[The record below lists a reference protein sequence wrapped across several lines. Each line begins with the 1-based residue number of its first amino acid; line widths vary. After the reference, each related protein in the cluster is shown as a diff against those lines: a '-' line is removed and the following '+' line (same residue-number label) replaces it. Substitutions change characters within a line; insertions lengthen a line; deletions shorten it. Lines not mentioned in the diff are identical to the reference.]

1 MTAPRAVDA
10 RRAATWLVLG
20 CGLVLGAGAC
30 SGTRGPEPPDGRPT
44 IESEPLPIG
53 GDFVLSSHRGEPFDL
68 KEARGKVVL
77 LFFGFTLCPDVC
89 PTTLATLARVS
100 ELLGDDRSRMMPVF
114 VSVDPDRDSAERL
127 QEYLEF
133 FGLDGQG
140 VAVTGT
146 TQEIDRVV
154 NQYAAFYEF
163 EHSTSEAGYL
173 VNHTTTLYLIDQRGR
188 VRHVFRYGDSA
199 ARIADGVR
207 QVLVERQES

>member
-1 MTAPRAVDA
+1 MTRPRAVDA
-10 RRAATWLVLG
+10 WRAAAWLVLG
-20 CGLVLGAGAC
+20 CGLWLGAAAC
-30 SGTRGPEPPDGRPT
+30 SGTRGPEPPDGRPD
-44 IESEPLPIG
+44 IESEPLPVG
-53 GDFVLSSHRGEPFDL
+53 GDFVLTSHRGEPFDL
-68 KEARGKVVL
+68 KEARGRVVL

-133 FGLDGQG
+133 FGLDGHG
-140 VAVTGT
+140 VAATGT
-146 TQEIDRVV
+146 AQEIDRVV

-163 EHSTSEAGYL
+163 EQSTSEAGYL

-188 VRHVFRYGDSA
+188 VRHLFRYGDSA

-207 QVLVERQES
+207 QVLAERQES

>member
-1 MTAPRAVDA
+1 MTSPRAVDD
-10 RRAATWLVLG
+10 RRAVAWVVLAF
-20 CGLVLGAGAC
+20 GLMLGSGAC
-30 SGTRGPEPPDGRPT
+30 SGTRGPEPPDGRPE

-53 GDFVLSSHRGEPFDL
+53 GDFVLTSHRGEPFDL

-89 PTTLATLARVS
+89 PTTLATLARAS

-133 FGLDGQG
+133 FGLGRQG
-140 VAVTGT
+140 VAATGT
-146 TQEIDRVV
+146 AQEVDRVV

-163 EHSTSEAGYL
+163 EQSSSEAGYL
-173 VNHTTTLYLIDQRGR
+173 VNHTTTLYLVDQRGR
-188 VRHVFRYGDSA
+188 VRHLFRYGDSA

-207 QVLVERQES
+207 QVLAERQES